1 MNNLIENQEDDK
13 ENVKIENFYSIGGIN
28 NNGPSSKQKFFAEFI
43 GTIILVF
50 IACGS
55 AVYTNIDLAASTFGG
70 ALVVTADVYMF
81 QKLSGA
87 HFNPVVSLVMH
98 LIKKITFYELIYYCV
113 AQFIGAFTGI
123 LLVALC
129 RKGKFDM
136 LASTSI
142 GKSLKNLNDNN
153 EIDAWCYISAFF
165 CEVCITFILILVV
178 LASTIEKNKYKN
190 LTGLIIGFT
199 LTMLIFT
206 GFNISGASMNPARS
220 LAPAFFEAVIGG
232 NTTAIK
238 QIWIYFFGP
247 MAGSILGLLTFKLLY

>member
-1 MNNLIENQEDDK
+1 MQK
-13 ENVKIENFYSIGGIN
+13 RKIWYASIYFN
-28 NNGPSSKQKFFAEFI
+28 WQK
-43 GTIILVF
+43 
-50 IACGS
+50 
-55 AVYTNIDLAASTFGG
+55 
-70 ALVVTADVYMF
+70 
-81 QKLSGA
+81 
-87 HFNPVVSLVMH
+87 
-98 LIKKITFYELIYYCV
+98 
-113 AQFIGAFTGI
+113 
-123 LLVALC
+123 
-129 RKGKFDM
+129 
-136 LASTSI
+136 
-142 GKSLKNLNDNN
+142 LKNLNDNN